1 VEAAIAGLND
11 LAGERLLL
19 AIAGGDTEQQS
30 ALNFRLAQMPTV
42 RKRRSE
48 RVPQDMN
55 TDAAKICPPC
65 RSGDQSLNES
75 LIQRTTVIGTQH
87 ATAFQVSMLP

>member
-1 VEAAIAGLND
+1 
-11 LAGERLLL
+11 
-19 AIAGGDTEQQS
+19 
-30 ALNFRLAQMPTV
+30 
-42 RKRRSE
+42 
-48 RVPQDMN
+48 MN